1 MTPGWQVRPG
11 PPATPADRQ
20 AGRLTRQLLAGE
32 LARAREAA
40 LAWRNGLAAL
50 FVGLLSFGLI
60 KGRTDVGK
68 LASPYDALVGGA
80 LLLCLVFGTLGA
92 LLLLRAAHG
101 APTGVRLP
109 TGVPAAA
116 TALHLGDHMET
127 RRTVQAL
134 TRGVVLTIACGAMLV
149 TGVALT
155 WYGPEKDGPRILV
168 RTPSGEVC
176 GEPVRTDAGRLLVK
190 TDTGEVTVRLA
201 QAEAVA
207 AVDTCPGGSSP
218 E

>member
-1 MTPGWQVRPG
+1 MTPRWYVQPG
-11 PPATPADRQ
+11 PPATPADRE
-20 AGRLTRQLLAGE
+20 AGRLTTQLLAGE

-50 FVGLLSFGLI
+50 FAGLLGFGLI

-68 LASPYDALVGGA
+68 LAPPYDALVGGA
-80 LLLCLVFGTLGA
+80 LLLCLLFGTLGA

-101 APTGVRLP
+101 APIGVRLP

-127 RRTVQAL
+127 RRTVRAL
-134 TRGVVLTIACGAMLV
+134 TRGVVLTIACGSMLV

-168 RTPSGEVC
+168 RTPSGDVC

-190 TDTGEVTVRLA
+190 TDTGEVTVLLDRAGALT
-201 QAEAVA
+201 
-207 AVDTCPGGSSP
+207 AVDACPQGPSD

>member
-1 MTPGWQVRPG
+1 MTPRWHVRPG
-11 PPATPADRQ
+11 PPATLADRQ
-20 AGRLTRQLLAGE
+20 AGRLTKELLAGE

-40 LAWRNGLAAL
+40 IAWRTGLAAL

-109 TGVPAAA
+109 AGVPAAA
-116 TALHLGDHMET
+116 TALHLSDHTET
-127 RRTVQAL
+127 RRTVRAL

-155 WYGPEKDGPRILV
+155 WYGPEKEGPRILV
-168 RTPSGEVC
+168 RTPSGDVC
-176 GEPVRTDAGRLLVK
+176 GEPVRADAGRLLVK

-201 QAEAVA
+201 QAEALA
-207 AVDTCPGGSSP
+207 AVDACPEEPSA